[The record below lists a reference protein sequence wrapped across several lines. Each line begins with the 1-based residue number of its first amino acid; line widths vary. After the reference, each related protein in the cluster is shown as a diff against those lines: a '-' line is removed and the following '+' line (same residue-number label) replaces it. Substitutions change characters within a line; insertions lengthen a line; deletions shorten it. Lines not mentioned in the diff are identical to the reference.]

1 MGETLYAQVVIIY
14 GAFWID
20 TISHCR
26 HGGGGQL
33 FMALLGPSQSVVDEA
48 SASTHK

>member
-20 TISHCR
+20 TISLCR
-26 HGGGGQL
+26 HVGGGQL
-33 FMALLGPSQSVVDEA
+33 FRDLLGPSQSVADQA